1 MTWFSEKLHAN
12 YQLQLHIT
20 QTLFQE
26 KTEHQDLQ
34 IFENPVFGRILAL
47 DGIIQT
53 TEGDEFIYHEML
65 AHVPILAHGA
75 AKRVLIVGGGDGGM
89 LRRALMH
96 PGIEATLVEID
107 PGVIDLCRKYLPAIG
122 ENAFDA
128 PRAKVVI
135 ADGAQYVAETADRYD
150 VAIVDSTD
158 PLGPGE
164 VLFTAEF
171 YKNCKR
177 CLNPGGIL
185 VTQSGVPF
193 LQKTELTN
201 SYRRLSQHFADASF
215 FVAPVPTYAGGFM
228 AFGWAT
234 DNKETR
240 RLPVAAIAE
249 RFAKAK
255 LQTRYYNPE
264 IHVASFAL
272 PNYVKALMV

>member
-96 PGIEATLVEID
+96 SGIEATLVEID
-107 PGVIDLCRKYLPAIG
+107 PGVIELCRKYLPSIG
-122 ENAFDA
+122 DNVFDA

-164 VLFTAEF
+164 VLFAAEF

-215 FVAPVPTYAGGFM
+215 FLAPVPTYAGGFM

-240 RLPVAAIAE
+240 RLPVSTIAE

-272 PNYVKALMV
+272 PNYVRALMV

>member
-12 YQLQLHIT
+12 YQLQLHVT
-20 QTLFQE
+20 KTLFQE

-107 PGVIDLCRKYLPAIG
+107 PGVIELCRKYLPSIG
-122 ENAFDA
+122 DNVFDA

-135 ADGAQYVAETADRYD
+135 ADGAKYVAETADRYD
-150 VAIVDSTD
+150 VAIVNSTD

-201 SYRRLSQHFADASF
+201 SFRRLSQHFADASF
-215 FVAPVPTYAGGFM
+215 FLAPVPTYAGGFM

-240 RLPVAAIAE
+240 RLPVATIAE

>member
-1 MTWFSEKLHAN
+1 VTWFSEKLHAN
-12 YQLQLHIT
+12 YQLQLHVT
-20 QTLFQE
+20 KTLFQE

-107 PGVIDLCRKYLPAIG
+107 PGVIELCRKYLPSIG
-122 ENAFDA
+122 DNVFDA

-135 ADGAQYVAETADRYD
+135 ADGAKYVAETADRYD

-201 SYRRLSQHFADASF
+201 SFRRLSQHFADASF
-215 FVAPVPTYAGGFM
+215 FLAPVPTYAGGFM

-240 RLPVAAIAE
+240 RLPVATIAE